1 MDIALSLKRL
11 ALAVLGLSVLASCA
25 TAPAPPKQAPA
36 SGQLSPMPIQEQDK
50 RSLESYT
57 AILDM
62 ITNVPAH
69 EVAAQLNEK
78 YKRIIKDY
86 PDSYYAE
93 ESYYRLIKSS
103 IRDPWPP
110 DFDDAERYYAEYSK
124 NYPKPRMMVTINDF
138 MVRSYDQYKQ
148 WDRLIR
154 FLQPYIK
161 KYVETG
167 NAEPAYFMYYYS
179 EAKFGK
185 KEFDEARKG
194 YQTVINLFPDSAEAK
209 FASKRL
215 VDLEKAEKAMEGD
228 KK

>member
-1 MDIALSLKRL
+1 MDIALNLMRL

-25 TAPAPPKQAPA
+25 TAPAPPTAPTTT
-36 SGQLSPMPIQEQDK
+36 QLSPMPVQEQDK

-57 AILDM
+57 EILDS
-62 ITNVPAH
+62 IANVPAH

-78 YKRIIKDY
+78 YKKIIKDY

-93 ESYYRLIKSS
+93 ESYFRLMKSS

-110 DFDDAERYYAEYSK
+110 DFDAAERYYAEYTK
-124 NYPKPRMMVTINDF
+124 NYPHPRMVVVMNDF
-138 MVRSYDQYKQ
+138 MVRTYNQYKQ
-148 WDRLIR
+148 WDRLDR

-161 KYVETG
+161 QYITTG
-167 NAEPAYFMYYYS
+167 DAKPVHFMYYYS
-179 EAKFGK
+179 EAKFGEK
-185 KEFDEARKG
+185 QFDEARKG
-194 YQTVINLFPDSAEAK
+194 FQTVINLFPDSAEAR

-215 VDLEKAEKAMEGD
+215 GDLDKAEKAMEGD